1 MSLISAQQMQL
12 PCRFVEIA
20 VKQCRNGGIDCKV
33 HGLQLVGRHL
43 GTAMP
48 LDDTAALARLLPPD
62 FEHEH
67 EDPVFRHAN
76 IVQQQQQ
83 QQQQL
88 QQANYMYNS
97 STSVSANSA
106 TRVFV
111 WGLNDKDQ
119 LGGPKG
125 IKLT

>member
-1 MSLISAQQMQL
+1 MQL

-20 VKQCRNGGIDCKV
+20 IKQCRNGGIDCKV

-62 FEHEH
+62 FEHDH
-67 EDPVFRHAN
+67 EDPVFQHTN
-76 IVQQQQQ
+76 MVQQQQQ
-83 QQQQL
+83 QASYNL
-88 QQANYMYNS
+88 YNS
-97 STSVSANSA
+97 GASISASSA

-125 IKLT
+125 IQFKVVKVSI